1 LCPAS
6 GTAGPSLRLID
17 RRALVRVAAAVR
29 RRHTL
34 PMSDTTSSNPELLG
48 PVTRR
53 VPHGDNRERLVCDD
67 CGFINYVNPKI
78 VVGSVVTLGDKFLL
92 CRRAIDPRDGYWTIP
107 AGFMEERETTIE
119 GAMRE
124 AWEEAY
130 AKIEI
135 DALLGIYNIPRI
147 SQVQMIYRARLVDP
161 DVKAGEETREVG
173 LFTWDEIPWDDL
185 AFPSVRWALDHW
197 RRTRDQTDFAAFP
210 EPVQGL

>member
-1 LCPAS
+1 
-6 GTAGPSLRLID
+6 
-17 RRALVRVAAAVR
+17 
-29 RRHTL
+29 
-34 PMSDTTSSNPELLG
+34 MSDTPSPTGPQG

-67 CGFINYVNPKI
+67 CGFINYINPKI

-119 GAMRE
+119 GAKRE

-147 SQVQMIYRARLVDP
+147 SQVQMIYRAHLLDP
-161 DVKAGEETREVG
+161 NVKAGEETREVG
-173 LFTWDEIPWDDL
+173 MFTWHEIPWDDL
-185 AFPSVRWALDHW
+185 AFPSVHWALDHW
-197 RRTRDQTDFAAFP
+197 RRTRDQSDFAAFP

>member
-1 LCPAS
+1 MPGAV
-6 GTAGPSLRLID
+6 AGG
-17 RRALVRVAAAVR
+17 AAPG
-29 RRHTL
+29 HTL
-34 PMSDTTSSNPELLG
+34 RMADTSPPGLQG

-53 VPHGDNRERLVCDD
+53 VPQGDNRERLVCDD
-67 CGFINYVNPKI
+67 CGFINYINPKI
-78 VVGSVVTLGDKFLL
+78 VVGSVVTLGDRFLL

-107 AGFMEERETTIE
+107 AGFMEERETTVE

-147 SQVQMIYRARLVDP
+147 SQVQMIYRARLTDP

-185 AFPSVRWALDHW
+185 AFPSVHWALDHW
-197 RRTRDQTDFAAFP
+197 RRTQGQTDFAAFP